1 MTITNTILTNQRRP
15 YKLELQHLQQ
25 KLDKIDM
32 SYHYWRCV
40 RNVRL
45 VKCKK
50 NFQICNKVLCQQC
63 CLFYMFWNGQFSLH
77 VVDQDQCGLMLT
89 GARVYFIIPTFTCL
103 WLPRSPGCSAHSGS
117 FLLFLSSDD
126 LLATTCLGPET
137 TFEWRTKCGQ
147 KWIIV
152 LWKLLG
158 QWSRQPGQPTAAG
171 SAQSIWNFGRLAWE
185 PNFLQPGENT
195 AFH

>member
-1 MTITNTILTNQRRP
+1 MFTWKNIYLKFKVQPATHSRIAYKVARRWWSAKTWKGLTIWF
-15 YKLELQHLQQ
+15 KL
-25 KLDKIDM
+25 
-32 SYHYWRCV
+32 
-40 RNVRL
+40 N
-45 VKCKK
+45 
-50 NFQICNKVLCQQC
+50 
-63 CLFYMFWNGQFSLH
+63 
-77 VVDQDQCGLMLT
+77 VVDQSALILT
-89 GARVYFIIPTFTCL
+89 DARVYFIIPTFTCL

-117 FLLFLSSDD
+117 FLLFLSSRD
-126 LLATTCLGPET
+126 LLGTTCLGLET
-137 TFEWRTKCGQ
+137 TFKWRTKSGQ